1 MTIIDFDRSNREA
14 PKIESLSLIG
24 ASSYLPESVVEN
36 EFFINASGTTKHSM
50 FRGTKLRHH
59 MHRDETA
66 AQMIVNA
73 AEKLAEKL
81 NINLQKDVD
90 IILTNVSLPDL
101 PFVGCGAVVAKKIG
115 AKPIHIFDVSSG
127 GCISFVFMM
136 QLVHSLFQTTSAKT
150 AMVCNVQT
158 GAGRV
163 FAQDG
168 NRAKPQSAV
177 PGDGCG
183 VAYLTKNNASPV
195 LSLVTENF
203 GEYAEDM
210 SITADGNRRWWEPGT
225 SAFNIDFT
233 ESKLASVVARG
244 NKLVPEA
251 LYQACAEAGV
261 ATEEIDCLVTNQPN
275 RIFLRNWRESVG
287 VSADHHVQTF
297 NEHGNLFGAAVPI
310 SIERAEETG
319 VLVPGKKLL
328 IGGFSHAGDYSAAAV
343 VDWHASA
350 S

>member
-1 MTIIDFDRSNREA
+1 MTVLDFNRNDLPKVSNF
-14 PKIESLSLIG
+14 SLIG

-36 EFFINASGTTKHSM
+36 DFFINASGTTKHSM

-59 MHRDETA
+59 ISRDETA

-73 AEKLAEKL
+73 TEKLGEKL
-81 NINLQKDVD
+81 NLDLQKDID
-90 IILTNVSLPDL
+90 IIVTNVSLPDL
-101 PFVGCGAVVAKKIG
+101 PFVGCGAVVAKKLG
-115 AKPIHIFDVSSG
+115 AKPVHIFDVSSG

-136 QLVHSLFQTTSAKT
+136 QLVHSLFQTTQAKT
-150 AMVCNVQT
+150 AIICNVQS

-183 VAYLTKNNASPV
+183 VAYLTRNDASPV

-210 SITADGNRRWWEPGT
+210 SITAEGNRRWWEPGN

-251 LYQACAEAGV
+251 LYAACAQADLP
-261 ATEEIDCLVTNQPN
+261 TEEIDCLVTNQPN

-287 VSADHHVQTF
+287 VSAEHHVQTF

-310 SIERAEETG
+310 SIERAEDTG
-319 VLVPGKKLL
+319 VLTPGKKLL

-343 VDWHASA
+343 VDWHGNMS
-350 S
+350 